1 MYNDRAERTHI
12 VGLAN
17 AKEEAVL
24 FRKMSTL
31 EKQFPTNLLQLPTT
45 DALLKSFK

>member
-24 FRKMSTL
+24 FREMSTL
-31 EKQFPTNLLQLPTT
+31 EKQFPTNLLKLPTT
-45 DALLKSFK
+45 DALLKPFK